1 MTTDNKELQRQI
13 DQARRLS
20 QLQTNAF
27 VQEQLRKR
35 IEELETQMRDAEKY

>member
-20 QLQTNAF
+20 QLQTNSF
-27 VQEQLRKR
+27 VQEHLRKR
-35 IEELETQMRDAEKY
+35 IEELESRFRDAEKC